1 MPYHHFRRGPR
12 RLIWFILG
20 GVAATWWMKHKEM
33 RSHERYMDCVRRQP
47 VLSAS
52 PPEMN
57 GDTFQQTQNQSQN
70 TPPPPPSPPASRTQ
84 WGGNAEAQY
93 QAPTANPMPPAM
105 PFGWSNQQWEEEKEK
120 MWAMG
125 RQAGDTASELSEA
138 TLEHVLST
146 VETLKA
152 KLAEHRAERE
162 RQCKLFEQ
170 KMEEQ
175 KKEPRHYV

>member
-33 RSHERYMDCVRRQP
+33 RTHERYMGHCVRRQP
-47 VLSAS
+47 VQPAS

-57 GDTFQQTQNQSQN
+57 GDTSQQNQNQSQN
-70 TPPPPPSPPASRTQ
+70 TPPPPPPPASRTQ

-93 QAPTANPMPPAM
+93 QSPTANPTPPPM

-162 RQCKLFEQ
+162 QQRKLFEQ
-170 KMEEQ
+170 QMEEQ

>member
-1 MPYHHFRRGPR
+1 MGH
-12 RLIWFILG
+12 
-20 GVAATWWMKHKEM
+20 
-33 RSHERYMDCVRRQP
+33 CVRRQAIQP
-47 VLSAS
+47 AS
-52 PPEMN
+52 PPDMN
-57 GDTFQQTQNQSQN
+57 GNTSQQNQIRNQN
-70 TPPPPPSPPASRTQ
+70 TPPPPPSTTH
-84 WGGNAEAQY
+84 WGGNAESQY
-93 QAPTANPMPPAM
+93 QAPTANRPPQTM

-162 RQCKLFEQ
+162 RQHKHFEQ
-170 KMEEQ
+170 QMEQQ